1 MGIYSIMVRTCRIR
15 ASRIYI
21 LYPDL
26 GYLDIRLI
34 LVLLEF
40 RVFVDHAERKLWEMF
55 QSIDRNQ
62 NGELDKGE
70 LKAAFARAGV
80 SVSNSKLDQFF
91 AEVDTNRDGVITFEE
106 WRYVGTNHA
115 TDGGASIHIP
125 PFDRLHARC

>member
-1 MGIYSIMVRTCRIR
+1 
-15 ASRIYI
+15 
-21 LYPDL
+21 
-26 GYLDIRLI
+26 
-34 LVLLEF
+34 
-40 RVFVDHAERKLWEMF
+40 MF

-106 WRYVGTNHA
+106 WRYVGAYAVDTSRECHA
-115 TDGGASIHIP
+115 
-125 PFDRLHARC
+125 C